1 MGHGIPGWDEGL
13 SQRFWCGGY
22 DRIAVGTGGSQTDQF
37 TWLGGEDPAI
47 TQVP

>member
-1 MGHGIPGWDEGL
+1 
-13 SQRFWCGGY
+13 
-22 DRIAVGTGGSQTDQF
+22 VGTGGDQTDQF